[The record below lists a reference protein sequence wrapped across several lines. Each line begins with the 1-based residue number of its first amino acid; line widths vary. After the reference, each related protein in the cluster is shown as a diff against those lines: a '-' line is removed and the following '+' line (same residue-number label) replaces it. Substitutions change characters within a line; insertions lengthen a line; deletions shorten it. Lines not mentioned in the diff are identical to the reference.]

1 MKLRR
6 VLKGDTLV
14 EVMFAVGIFGAV
26 AIGAI
31 SLMNKGVNTSQT
43 TLETTMARQEV
54 DAQTEALRFIHGA
67 FVAESNGLSTGL
79 SSAWRSITERAYTE
93 TTVQEEIEDFFT
105 KETTGD
111 LSCAD
116 LFSKRPVKAFALNAH
131 NLHVNNTGALSG
143 DILVTDNK
151 LQQAATYPRMLYGL
165 DEASAEDLSDNTIDE
180 NTGSIQSLSRDYL
193 YAAEGIWVT
202 NIASDAG
209 GNDEDGVFQPDF
221 YDFYIQTCWDQAG
234 SGQASTISSIIRL
247 YNPKRIVHDAQLD
260 AYSYALIYNA
270 NGGAGAPPTQV
281 DQNITTSSHDF
292 TISTIRPIRSNFN
305 FLGWST
311 SESATHANY
320 QPGGTI
326 HVDRRSTTLYAVWQ
340 RLYTYTLH
348 YDVNASDASGAPA
361 SQVYGPTPDTNHT
374 FAISTTQ
381 PTRPGY
387 RFLGWSA
394 SKSSTSAQYAP
405 GGDIKVTSESATLY
419 AVWQRLYNHSLHYD
433 ANGGSGAPAS
443 QASGDVVT
451 TSYNFTVSSAVPTRN
466 NYRFLGWATSSS
478 ASSANIQGGDRIN
491 VSGSVTLYAVWKRV
505 YTITLSYDANGGSG
519 APASDTFGPSDD
531 SSHVFTISTTAP
543 TRNKHTFLGWST
555 SSSAT
560 TASYSGGSTINLLT
574 NTTLYAVWKRY
585 YTFSLAY
592 DANGGTGAPDT
603 QNSGAQS
610 SSSYSFTVSTTK
622 PTRSGYDFL
631 GWATSSSASSAEY
644 QGGNSLSVTSEGTT
658 TLYAVWR
665 ARYKFTLSYNANGGS
680 GAPNSQDSGYVATS
694 SHTFTISSTQPTR
707 SGYVFAGWATASSA
721 NTASYAAGGTI
732 TVSANTTLYAV
743 WTATHSFYLH
753 LDANGGSGGPGT
765 QAYGPTTDTS
775 HTFTIPTDTPY
786 HPKFNFLGWS
796 TSPSAL
802 TATYTAG
809 GTITVSANTTLYAV
823 WTATH
828 SFYLHLDA
836 NGGSGG
842 PGTQAYGP
850 TTDTSH
856 TFTIPTDTP
865 YHPKFNFLGWST
877 SPSALTATYTAGG
890 TITISA
896 NTILFAVWSQTMQS
910 WNRCS
915 SLSTHEKI
923 TLRDARDGS
932 SYQIIKMKD
941 DKCWMRDN
949 MAFDFSTNGDKI
961 TTSNT
966 NYSSYNFI
974 TQANKKPEAYQYER
988 YGYDAYMQ
996 WSYYHSTD
1004 IAYLKDYGRIFYNRF
1019 AGRNLC
1025 PAGWYLP
1032 DRDAFDDL
1040 LRAYDSYAYNYTA
1053 TTEQM
1058 VSNLNFKTSDGYAWV
1073 PGSYSSG
1080 FRVYVSDTRATYLGG
1095 NNFLDFPGTTSMVN
1109 RGDSSGYD
1117 HFAGFHV
1124 RCVKN

>member
-79 SSAWRSITERAYTE
+79 SSAWRSIAERAYTE

-131 NLHVNNTGALSG
+131 NLHVNSTGALSG

-180 NTGSIQSLSRDYL
+180 NTGSIQSLSRDHL

-209 GNDEDGVFQPDF
+209 GNDEDGIFQPDF

-234 SGQASTISSIIRL
+234 SGHASTVSSIIRL

-292 TISTIRPIRSNFN
+292 TISTIRPVRSNFN

-348 YDVNASDASGAPA
+348 YDVNASDASGAPT

-374 FAISTTQ
+374 FAISTTE

-491 VSGSVTLYAVWKRV
+491 VAGSVTLHAVWKRV
-505 YTITLSYDANGGSG
+505 YTITLSYDANGGFG

-531 SSHVFTISTTAP
+531 SSHVFTISTTSP
-543 TRNKHTFLGWST
+543 TRDKHTFLGWST

-592 DANGGTGAPDT
+592 NANGGTGAPDT

-665 ARYKFTLSYNANGGS
+665 AKYKFTLSYDANGGS
-680 GAPNSQDSGYVATS
+680 GAPNSQDSGYVATA
-694 SHTFTISSTQPTR
+694 SHTFTISSAQPAR
-707 SGYVFAGWATASSA
+707 SGYAFAGWATTSSA
-721 NTASYAAGGTI
+721 TAAAYAPGGTI

-743 WTATHSFYLH
+743 WTATRSFYLY

-765 QAYGPTTDTS
+765 QAYGPTIDTS
-775 HTFTIPTDTPY
+775 HTFTIPT
-786 HPKFNFLGWS
+786 N
-796 TSPSAL
+796 
-802 TATYTAG
+802 
-809 GTITVSANTTLYAV
+809 
-823 WTATH
+823 
-828 SFYLHLDA
+828 
-836 NGGSGG
+836 
-842 PGTQAYGP
+842 
-850 TTDTSH
+850 
-856 TFTIPTDTP
+856 TP

-890 TITISA
+890 TITIS
-896 NTILFAVWSQTMQS
+896 TDTTLYAVWSKTMQS
-910 WNRCS
+910 WNGCS
-915 SLSTHEKI
+915 SLSTHERI

-961 TTSNT
+961 TVSNT
-966 NYSSYNFI
+966 NYSSYNFV
-974 TQANKKPEAYQYER
+974 TKANEKPAAYQYER
-988 YGYDAYMQ
+988 YNYNYNYNTYRQ
-996 WSYYHSTD
+996 WSYHSTD
-1004 IAYLKDYGRIFYNRF
+1004 IAYLKDNGRIFYNRF

-1032 DRDAFDDL
+1032 SSDTFNDL
-1040 LRAYDSYAYNYTA
+1040 LRAYNSYAYHYSA

-1058 VSNLNFKTSDGYAWV
+1058 VDNINFKTGDGYAWV

-1080 FRVYVSDTRATYLGG
+1080 FRVYVSNTRSTYLGS
-1095 NNFLDFPGTTSMVN
+1095 NNFLDFPGTTSMVD
-1109 RGDSSGYD
+1109 RGDNSGYD